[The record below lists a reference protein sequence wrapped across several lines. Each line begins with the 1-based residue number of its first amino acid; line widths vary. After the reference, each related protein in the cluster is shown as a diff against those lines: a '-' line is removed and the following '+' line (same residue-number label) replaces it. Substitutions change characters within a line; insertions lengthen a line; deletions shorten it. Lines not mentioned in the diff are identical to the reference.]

1 MQPINQVDSGT
12 PSLRRRSPRKLNRL
26 RPQGLRPVVLGLLLF
41 FSLGTW
47 AVGSSVGSSPDDQV
61 HMASIWCQSFSGES
75 CEVVEETGERLIP
88 APLIEAMCTTQNP
101 FQSAGCQPFLNLN
114 DPPMRAVTDVNTR
127 QGLYP
132 PGFYATLNLF
142 VQTDIEKAI
151 VSMRLFNAFIF
162 SALFVLLRFFLPP
175 RMSQALTWS
184 LLITLIPLG
193 FFLVPSVNPS
203 SWAITSIGFGWL
215 ALLGFLEAERRKAI
229 PLGII
234 YVITAVM
241 AVSSRTDSA
250 VFFIATSA
258 LAIFLSPVGFRSLLP
273 RLWLPLILPL
283 GGLLVLL
290 TRGIDAVGQLGVA
303 FEGMGRR
310 SVARYGEPLPWAKG
324 ASAEPTDE
332 FDWNLLWN
340 NIWDAPALW
349 LGFVGGYPFGSLGWL
364 DTLLP
369 QFVPFSLMFVIA
381 AITFAGMRKSRLK
394 RQIALIAIIV
404 SSWALPVYILQLGGF
419 IVGEQFQPRYLLPI
433 FMVAVGVAILQER
446 GTPPLNWSKFQVFAL
461 WLPLVTAH
469 SIALHT
475 GIRRY
480 TTGFGLGG
488 WDLDASREWWWLFM
502 PQFMSANAVWIIGS
516 SVFAILAALVLFEGP
531 LRLRSG
537 GRRPDSLG
545 KLFTGA
551 KQMLSNATQ
560 QKPNKNPESVS
571 RRTPT
576 IE

>member
-1 MQPINQVDSGT
+1 MQTVDHSDS
-12 PSLRRRSPRKLNRL
+12 SLPTVRPRSPRKSKLSKR
-26 RPQGLRPVVLGLLLF
+26 QGFRTIALGLLLF
-41 FSLGTW
+41 FTLGTW

-61 HMASIWCQSFSGES
+61 HMASIWCSSFSGET

-88 APLIEAMCTTQNP
+88 APLKEAMCTTQNP
-101 FQSAGCQPFLNLN
+101 FQSAGCQPLLNLA
-114 DPPMRAVTDVNTR
+114 DPPLVGVTDVNTR
-127 QGLYP
+127 NGLYP
-132 PGFYATLNLF
+132 PGFYVTLNLF
-142 VQTDIEKAI
+142 VQDDIEMAI
-151 VSMRLFNAFIF
+151 ISMRLFNAFLF
-162 SALFVLLRFFLPP
+162 AGLFVALRFLLPG
-175 RMSQALTWS
+175 RLSQTLTWS
-184 LLITLIPLG
+184 WLITLTPLG

-234 YVITAVM
+234 YIITAIM

-258 LAIFLSPVGFRSLLP
+258 MAIFLSPVGFKALLA
-273 RLWLPLILPL
+273 RLWLPLLLPF

-290 TRGIDAVGQLGVA
+290 TRGVDGVGQLGVA

-310 SVARYGEPLPWAKG
+310 SVSRYGEPLPWAKG
-324 ASAEPTDE
+324 ARGEPTDE

-340 NIWDAPALW
+340 NIWDTPALW

-381 AITFAGMRKSRLK
+381 AIAFAGVRQSRLK
-394 RQIALIAIIV
+394 RQIALIAIIL

-433 FMVAVGVAILQER
+433 FMVAVGITILQEK
-446 GTPPLNWSKFQVFAL
+446 GTPPLSWSKFQVLAL

-488 WDLDASREWWWLFM
+488 WDLDASREWWWLLM
-502 PQFMSANAVWIIGS
+502 PGFMSANAVWILGS
-516 SVFAILAALVLFEGP
+516 IAFAVLAALVLFEGTIRLGFSPQRKDRINQIFSRAKEEKTDSARADLVSTAELP
-531 LRLRSG
+531 L
-537 GRRPDSLG
+537 
-545 KLFTGA
+545 
-551 KQMLSNATQ
+551 NE
-560 QKPNKNPESVS
+560 KPAP
-571 RRTPT
+571 
-576 IE
+576 